1 MGHQYPPWLLH
12 GLMEDSSQ
20 TVHATEQ
27 FAKDGWLNSC
37 DGKMEASKI
46 YAYVLILRTSL
57 CDMIWGKGPLQ
68 RFAWPLSTKAAVHN
82 KQA

>member
-1 MGHQYPPWLLH
+1 MTASWADGRFI
-12 GLMEDSSQ
+12 SNC
-20 TVHATEQ
+20 VHATKQ

-37 DGKMEASKI
+37 DGEMEASKI

-68 RFAWPLSTKAAVHN
+68 RFGWTLSTKAAVHN